1 MERKLNFFKIGLISL
16 TVLMTLLFLAEA
28 ISLTVLINYSIGLV
42 SLLFLATIGAAV
54 FNFKENPANGKSFI
68 IGLLSLLTVFGI
80 CYGVSNETID
90 EVTKEVIAG
99 SRGAEAGIYTLY
111 VLIFAAVSVLLYSSF
126 NRIYR

>member
-28 ISLTVLINYSIGLV
+28 ISLTVLINYSIVLV